1 MGAAGPVSLL
11 RGKLFNYDNMI
22 RARIIDGTIT
32 QAMDDEI
39 EGMVS
44 FFYLSAVSNLP
55 QHGQLAT
62 FEHATSADPNMRA
75 VFLEFPIV
83 QNFVFSWANDKDD
96 PSFLQDWQATLGR
109 GGTLRQREARRQGPA
124 VGGTSMP
131 DPPSPRRPTKADRR
145 TGSNR
150 PLAMGIKNQT
160 GPPQPRRRSHA
171 VERPIAGS
179 SRQATSPVPLHG
191 AHPMTRLPD
200 PFDMA
205 RIRSQ
210 PTAAQT
216 NIDTFFLAP
225 SNATQ
230 TEEDRGGD
238 PARIRLEDPVDA
250 DNMSSGSEED
260 WMPDRTGR
268 SKDKGKEKKAKAKE
282 LPSTMT

>member
-1 MGAAGPVSLL
+1 MLVTTMKSTQIHTGPHPPSPPRTVPSTCRPPTTMGAAGPVSLL

-179 SRQATSPVPLHG
+179 SRRPKKTAGVTQPEFDSRTQWTLTICHRDLRKTGCLIEQAD
-191 AHPMTRLPD
+191 R
-200 PFDMA
+200 
-205 RIRSQ
+205 RIKGRKRRQRQRSCRRQ
-210 PTAAQT
+210 
-216 NIDTFFLAP
+216 
-225 SNATQ
+225 
-230 TEEDRGGD
+230 
-238 PARIRLEDPVDA
+238 
-250 DNMSSGSEED
+250 
-260 WMPDRTGR
+260 
-268 SKDKGKEKKAKAKE
+268 
-282 LPSTMT
+282 